1 MQTVVIPPHND
12 VDIHANDLNFVA
24 IAEHGKLVGFNVLVG
39 GGLAMTH
46 GDTTTYPRKASDFGF
61 IPLSHVL
68 EVAAAVVS
76 TQRDWGNRVN
86 RKNAKTK
93 YTLERV
99 GVEAFKAE
107 VESRVKQ
114 ALDMVQLGH
123 LANRRPARMS
133 GGQQQRVALARALV
147 FAPKLVLME
156 ATGGLELP
164 LAAALQSAGLA
175 VAIVNPRQ
183 VRDFARATRRLSKND
198 RIDAEVLAVFAA
210 TLRPTA
216 RPVPDEQQQALDA
229 LLLRRRQLIE
239 MRTMERNRLSICR
252 DARSQTD
259 LQQHIAWLDERLSEL
274 DDELGNQIR
283 RSPLWR
289 VQDELVQSVPGVGPV
304 TSAALVA
311 ELPELGKL
319 SRKQIAALAGVAP
332 LCHDSGTLKGKR
344 SCWGGHG
351 ALRAVHGDAECDAL

>member
-1 MQTVVIPPHND
+1 MAEEKFVGVD
-12 VDIHANDLNFVA
+12 VAKEQLQVA
-24 IAEHGKLVGFNVLVG
+24 VAPG
-39 GGLAMTH
+39 GGSWSMAYTDDAVAELV
-46 GDTTTYPRKASDFGF
+46 RK
-61 IPLSHVL
+61 L
-68 EVAAAVVS
+68 
-76 TQRDWGNRVN
+76 
-86 RKNAKTK
+86 
-93 YTLERV
+93 
-99 GVEAFKAE
+99 
-107 VESRVKQ
+107 Q
-114 ALDMVQLGH
+114 ADG
-123 LANRRPARMS
+123 
-133 GGQQQRVALARALV
+133 
-147 FAPKLVLME
+147 PKLVVME

-183 VRDFARATRRLSKND
+183 VRDFARATGRLSKND
-198 RIDAEVLAVFAA
+198 RIDAEVLALFAA

-229 LLLRRRQLIE
+229 LLLRRRQPIE

-304 TSAALVA
+304 TSAVLVA

-332 LCHDSGTLKGKR
+332 LCHDSGTLKGKC
-344 SCWGGHG
+344 SCPNPSVRFSAKRAEALGGG
-351 ALRAVHGDAECDAL
+351 GSSGQKKDAVK

>member
-1 MQTVVIPPHND
+1 MSPNSCPRTARIVCKVGPRGKLGSLRRRNGRGGIVD
-12 VDIHANDLNFVA
+12 VDVA
-24 IAEHGKLVGFNVLVG
+24 KEQLQVAVAPG
-39 GGLAMTH
+39 GGSWSMAYT
-46 GDTTTYPRKASDFGF
+46 D
-61 IPLSHVL
+61 
-68 EVAAAVVS
+68 EVV
-76 TQRDWGNRVN
+76 
-86 RKNAKTK
+86 
-93 YTLERV
+93 
-99 GVEAFKAE
+99 AE
-107 VESRVKQ
+107 
-114 ALDMVQLGH
+114 
-123 LANRRPARMS
+123 
-133 GGQQQRVALARALV
+133 LARKLQADR
-147 FAPKLVLME
+147 PKLVLME